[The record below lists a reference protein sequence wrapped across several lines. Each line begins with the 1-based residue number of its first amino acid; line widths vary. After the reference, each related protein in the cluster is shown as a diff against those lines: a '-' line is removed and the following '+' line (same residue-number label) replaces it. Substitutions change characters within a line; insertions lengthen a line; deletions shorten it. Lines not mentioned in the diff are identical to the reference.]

1 MQALVINLDHA
12 QVRLAFQEEQAK
24 RLGLDLVRIPAVT
37 AADVM
42 PPPSDAIW
50 GRWQRPLR
58 LVEMATLLSHR
69 LAWERVAAGSGPT
82 LILEDD
88 AWLMPQ
94 ARPLLD
100 RLTGVALD
108 LDYVNLE
115 TRGRRKIL
123 GAPHPDRPGLN
134 RLWLDRSGA
143 AAYVLWPSGAR
154 KLLRRASSVPG
165 LADAVISETA
175 DLIRWQAA
183 PALAIQMDMASRY
196 GLTAPIAVTSSIST
210 VPRPGSSGWAFRLR
224 RLRAQAAMAPHFLR
238 LLTGARR
245 VELRLP

>member
-1 MQALVINLDHA
+1 MRALVINLDRA
-12 QVRLAFQEEQAK
+12 PLRLAFQEEQAK
-24 RLGLDLVRIPAVT
+24 RLGFDLLRIPAV
-37 AADVM
+37 AAEAVS
-42 PPPSDAIW
+42 PPPSDPIW
-50 GRWQRPLR
+50 TRWQRPLR

-69 LAWERVAAGSGPT
+69 IAWQRVASGSDPM

-94 ARPLLD
+94 TRPFLE
-100 RLTGVALD
+100 RLASRDLA
-108 LDYVNLE
+108 LDYVSLE

-123 GAPHPDRPGLN
+123 GARHPDLPVLR

-154 KLLRRASSVPG
+154 KLLRRAAQVPG
-165 LADAVISETA
+165 LADAVISETV
-175 DLIRWQAA
+175 DLVRWQAA

-210 VPRPGSSGWAFRLR
+210 VPLPSPARGVFRLR
-224 RLRAQAAMAPHFLR
+224 RIGAQVAMIPHFLR
-238 LLTGARR
+238 LLTGASR
-245 VELRLP
+245 VDLRLP